1 MRTGSGENIILIG
14 MPTAGKSTVGVV
26 LAKQLGYDYID
37 TDLLIQQQEG
47 CRLEEIIRS
56 RGDEAFLDIEAGVC
70 SALRCVRTVIAT
82 GGSVIYRAQAER
94 LQDAAA
100 RGVVLK
106 PGQTVDGLYRERVG
120 LYERYADLRVDES
133 GKHFEDV
140 VRAVL
145 SALGEAPGEE
155 ARQ

>member
-26 LAKQLGYDYID
+26 L
-37 TDLLIQQQEG
+37 
-47 CRLEEIIRS
+47 
-56 RGDEAFLDIEAGVC
+56 
-70 SALRCVRTVIAT
+70 
-82 GGSVIYRAQAER
+82 
-94 LQDAAA
+94 
-100 RGVVLK
+100 K

-120 LYERYADLRVDES
+120 LSERYADLIVDES

-145 SALGEAPGEE
+145 RALGEAPGEE

>member
-1 MRTGSGENIILIG
+1 M
-14 MPTAGKSTVGVV
+14 
-26 LAKQLGYDYID
+26 
-37 TDLLIQQQEG
+37 
-47 CRLEEIIRS
+47 
-56 RGDEAFLDIEAGVC
+56 
-70 SALRCVRTVIAT
+70 RTVIAT
-82 GGSVIYRAQAER
+82 GGSVIYRAQAMEHLRTLGTLVYLQIDRNSLRER